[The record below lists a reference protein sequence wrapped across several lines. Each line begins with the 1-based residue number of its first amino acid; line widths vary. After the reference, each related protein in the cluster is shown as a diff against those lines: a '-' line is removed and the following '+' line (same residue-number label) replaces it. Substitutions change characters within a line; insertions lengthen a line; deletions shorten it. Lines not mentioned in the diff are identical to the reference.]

1 MKILHFRKL
10 CWQLIL
16 ILLSLSYFSAIAQE
30 FQPERLFLDVQ
41 PDTFV
46 TRIDTVVKEIS
57 LPDQFLIPRSEKI
70 FKNKFRLFSGVHYQ
84 MYSTPGKVVFNQS
97 LTENDSITIIYQKY
111 PFPFVQEYYHRELV
125 VTSPS
130 DSGQEGGQQT
140 LGVVQKRI
148 FDDIDE
154 YSSNLDKS
162 GSIVRGIEIG
172 TNRDLTLNSGLNLQL
187 SGYITPEVQVV
198 AALTD
203 ESTPILPEGNT
214 QTLREVDKV
223 FVKVKSPHLG
233 GTLGDFNLS
242 YSNSF
247 FGNLNRKLQGITAYA
262 EFDPYNQQITYA
274 TSRGTFHTNQLL
286 GQEGNQGP
294 YQLVGKNGER
304 EIIVLAGTERV
315 FINGEPQIRGENNHY
330 IIDYSLGQLIFTNN
344 RLITGDDR
352 IEIDFEYS
360 NTYQRYGKSFIG
372 LSSFK
377 KNLGRGFSY
386 DVRLFRE
393 WDDTNNLLEDSSP
406 LTQEEKDALAQAGND
421 PLKASISGADSVGPG
436 NGVYA
441 KRDTLINGDPAE
453 YFIYQGP
460 GNGEFNVRF
469 SSVGQ
474 SNGSYLRERLGI
486 YRFVGPGRGEYLPIR
501 LIPLAGDK
509 KMADVA
515 LTYQLGRNFTIT
527 GEGAL
532 THFDQNIFSPIDDDN
547 NLGNAYTLGANFLND
562 NLQTFGRGIG
572 LLNWQINWKH
582 RQKEF
587 SPLDRQFQPDFNYRW
602 NLGSTQLG
610 EDENTLE
617 SNLFYYPTRS
627 VQFKVDAGFIER
639 GTEINS
645 RRARGE
651 FALVDSAILKADTY
665 YERIKSKSYLTE
677 TGWRRSGALLG
688 KQLGRLFPYLDYK
701 EEDRQVDQ
709 ADTTRSG
716 FFFRQ
721 GEAGIKLQQIF
732 RLKWYFFSRVRD
744 DYLYDPEEFNNRLK
758 LSRSFTH
765 TLQGDII
772 DLKNWQGRVSFIYR
786 SKDFEPFFQQLPADS
801 IPKYQPDPEFQDTSW
816 TNKKSHL
823 ARMEVQY
830 INDSRSIDTRWQY
843 RVASELQALREKVF
857 VFVGENR
864 GNYRFDDQLQ
874 EYVPDPQGDY
884 LLVILPTGK
893 FESVTNLSAS
903 WQFRFR
909 PKNDTKK
916 SSGISGVLKSISFF
930 SRLKVDELSRES
942 DFWQLYL
949 LNFQKFHNPVST
961 LRGTYAFDQDIY
973 LFERNPNF
981 GITLRSRYRD
991 DLSNEFVDA
1000 GFNENRTNWDRSV
1013 AWRQSILDRKLSQEL
1028 EYQNN
1033 STVRSVA
1040 SIPSRGRKVLGNIGL
1055 YTLNYRPVYAWQIQ
1069 TRFELGFQTD
1079 NAPLN
1084 LLKVRYFE
1092 FRPQLNYAIA
1102 GKARAQATMSVLT
1115 VKEVE
1120 NPFER
1125 PIPFEMGKG
1134 KREGISYL
1142 WNIRFEYFITGNITT
1157 TFNVSGRRD
1166 AGAIRTIY
1174 LGQAEVRAFF

>member
-10 CWQLIL
+10 SWQFIL
-16 ILLSLSYFSAIAQE
+16 ILLSLSYLSGISQDFHAD
-30 FQPERLFLDVQ
+30 RLFLDIQ
-41 PDTFV
+41 SDTLFV
-46 TRIDTVVKEIS
+46 RIDSSVNEIS
-57 LPDQFLIPRSEKI
+57 LPDQFLVPRSEKI
-70 FKNKFRLFSGVHYQ
+70 YRNKFRLFSGVHYQ
-84 MYSTPGKVVFNQS
+84 IFSVSGRIVFNQNLSKDDS
-97 LTENDSITIIYQKY
+97 LTVIYQKY
-111 PFPFVQEYYHRELV
+111 PFPFIREYFHRELV
-125 VTSPS
+125 VQHADSIQDGSP
-130 DSGQEGGQQT
+130 QT
-140 LGVVQKRI
+140 LGVVQRRF

-187 SGYITPEVQVV
+187 SGYITPQVQVV

-223 FVKVKSPHLG
+223 FVKVNSPHLG
-233 GTLGDFNLS
+233 GTLGDFNLN

-247 FGNLNRKLQGITAYA
+247 FGNVNRKLQGITAYA
-262 EFDPYNQQITYA
+262 EFEPYQQQITYA
-274 TSRGTFHTNQLL
+274 TSRGTFYSNQFL

-315 FINGEPQIRGENNHY
+315 YINGELQIRGENNHY
-330 IIDYSLGQLIFTNN
+330 IIDYSLGQIIFTNN
-344 RLITGDDR
+344 RLITGEDR
-352 IEIDFEYS
+352 IEVDFEYS
-360 NTYQRYGKSFIG
+360 NTYQRYGKSFVG
-372 LSSFK
+372 LSSHK
-377 KNLGRGFSY
+377 KKLGPGFSY

-406 LTQEEKDALAQAGND
+406 LTEEEKNALAQAGND

-436 NGVYA
+436 NGVYT
-441 KRDTLINGDPAE
+441 KRDTLIDGNLYE
-453 YFIYQGP
+453 YFLYRGP
-460 GNGEFNVRF
+460 ENGEFNVRF

-474 SNGSYLRERLGI
+474 FNGSYLRERLGI

-509 KMADVA
+509 KMGDVT
-515 LTYQLGRNFTIT
+515 LTYQWGRSFTIT

-547 NLGNAYTLGANFLND
+547 NVGIAYTVGANFLND
-562 NLQTFGRGIG
+562 NTRLLGKEIG
-572 LLNWQINWKH
+572 LLNWQLKWKS
-582 RQKEF
+582 QEKEF
-587 SPLDRQFQPDFNYRW
+587 APLDRQFQPNFNYRW
-602 NLGSTQLG
+602 NLASTQLG
-610 EDENTLE
+610 EDENSLE
-617 SNLFYYPTRS
+617 SNLFYYPIPS
-627 VQFKVDAGFIER
+627 LQFKVDGGLINR
-639 GTEINS
+639 GNQINS
-645 RRARGE
+645 RRMRGE
-651 FALVDSAILKADTY
+651 VAMVDSAILSTNGH
-665 YERIKSKSYLTE
+665 YEWIKSKNYGTE

-688 KQLGRLFPYLDYK
+688 KQLGRLFPYIDYK
-701 EEDRQVDQ
+701 EEDRKVDQ
-709 ADTTRSG
+709 TDTVRSG

-721 GEAGIKLQQIF
+721 GEAGIKLRQVF
-732 RLKWYFFSRVRD
+732 RIKWAFFSRVRD
-744 DYLYDPEEFNNRLK
+744 DFLYDPEEYNERLK

-786 SKDFEPFFQQLPADS
+786 NKNFESFFQQLPADS

-816 TNKKSHL
+816 SDKKSHL
-823 ARMEVQY
+823 ARMELQY
-830 INDSRSIDTRWQY
+830 INDSRSIDTRLQY

-884 LLVILPTGK
+884 LLVILPTGR

-909 PKNDTKK
+909 PKNDSKR
-916 SSGISGVLKSISFF
+916 SSGMVGVLKSISFF

-942 DFWQLYL
+942 DIWQLYL
-949 LNFQKFHNPVST
+949 LNFQKFHNQVST

-991 DLSNEFVDA
+991 DLSNEFVDI
-1000 GFNENRTNWDRSV
+1000 GFNETRTNWDRSI
-1013 AWRQSILDRKLSQEL
+1013 AWRQSIVARKLSQEL

-1033 STVRSVA
+1033 STVRKVS
-1040 SIPSRGRKVLGNIGL
+1040 SIPTRDREITGNIGL

-1069 TRFELGFQTD
+1069 TRFELAFQAD

-1092 FRPQLNYAIA
+1092 FRPQINYAIA
-1102 GKARAQATMSVLT
+1102 GKARAQATMSLLNVT
-1115 VKEVE
+1115 VVE
-1120 NPFER
+1120 NPFDR
-1125 PIPFEMGKG
+1125 PIPFEMAKG

-1142 WNIRFEYFITGNITT
+1142 WNMRFEYFITGNVTT
-1157 TFNVSGRRD
+1157 TFNFSGRRD